1 MELPD
6 ALTCRGYLNV
16 TGSGAYDIRS
26 PRVREDRSA
35 ERKSVQV
42 SKRTVEN
49 PS

>member
-6 ALTCRGYLNV
+6 TLTCRAYLNV
-16 TGSGAYDIRS
+16 TCSGAYDKRS

-35 ERKSVQV
+35 NCKFVQV